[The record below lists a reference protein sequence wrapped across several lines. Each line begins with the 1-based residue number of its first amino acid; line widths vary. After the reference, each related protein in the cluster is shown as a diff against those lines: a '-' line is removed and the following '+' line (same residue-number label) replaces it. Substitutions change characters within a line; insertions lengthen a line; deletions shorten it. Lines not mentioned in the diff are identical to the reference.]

1 MRKAY
6 KRKYAFLFEVRFIYF
21 RLSVC
26 MSFTRNGMNLMCH
39 GIIILIKHDF
49 MLGGECVNRREKYK
63 AKLGELF
70 DIPVNAFSGMTTVE
84 IRGFYEVMIQGCTG
98 ISDYSPSLCVL
109 STYQDNIVVCGKDL
123 KLTVFGEDRI
133 VIHGTVESVSRKEG
147 SGGDIPDSRKDKR

>member
-1 MRKAY
+1 
-6 KRKYAFLFEVRFIYF
+6 
-21 RLSVC
+21 
-26 MSFTRNGMNLMCH
+26 
-39 GIIILIKHDF
+39 

-133 VIHGTVESVSRKEG
+133 VIHGTVESVSRKE
-147 SGGDIPDSRKDKR
+147 RR

>member
-6 KRKYAFLFEVRFIYF
+6 KRKYAFLFAVRFIYF

-26 MSFTRNGMNLMCH
+26 VSFARNGMNLMCH
-39 GIIILIKHDF
+39 GIIILIKRDF
-49 MLGGECVNRREKYK
+49 MLGGECMNRREKYK

-123 KLTVFGEDRI
+123 KLTVFSEDRI
-133 VIHGTVESVSRKEG
+133 VVHGTVESVSRKEENCD
-147 SGGDIPDSRKDKR
+147 DITDSRKDKR

>member
-1 MRKAY
+1 
-6 KRKYAFLFEVRFIYF
+6 
-21 RLSVC
+21 
-26 MSFTRNGMNLMCH
+26 MNLMCH

-98 ISDYSPSLCVL
+98 IFAVIMRSFHISGQYRCLRKRPEAYGFRRGQNSYSR
-109 STYQDNIVVCGKDL
+109 N
-123 KLTVFGEDRI
+123 R
-133 VIHGTVESVSRKEG
+133 
-147 SGGDIPDSRKDKR
+147 

>member
-1 MRKAY
+1 
-6 KRKYAFLFEVRFIYF
+6 
-21 RLSVC
+21 
-26 MSFTRNGMNLMCH
+26 
-39 GIIILIKHDF
+39 
-49 MLGGECVNRREKYK
+49 MLGGECMNRREKYK

-123 KLTVFGEDRI
+123 KLTVFSEDRI
-133 VIHGTVESVSRKEG
+133 VVHGTVESVSRKEENCD
-147 SGGDIPDSRKDKR
+147 DITDSRKDKR